1 MSLIKQNGF
10 ILKNLLVV
18 LLSILLVFTSIT
30 PALANDAS
38 NNQSALGSSIQ
49 ILDNKNQALQATYL
63 AERSG
68 DDTITYLY
76 SVDARDVASIKI
88 TGLSQDEGDFVL
100 GIDGK
105 NEIEDLTNL
114 IALETYHYEYS
125 T

>member
-1 MSLIKQNGF
+1 M
-10 ILKNLLVV
+10 KNLLVV

-30 PALANDAS
+30 PAFANDAS
-38 NNQSALGSSIQ
+38 NNQSTLGSSIQ

-68 DDTITYLY
+68 RDAITYLY
-76 SVDARDVASIKI
+76 SVDARNVASIKI

-100 GIDGK
+100 GIDGN

-114 IALETYHYEYS
+114 IALDVPLRVQ
-125 T
+125 